1 MTTVAHTPSAFEQ
14 LMLELLNRAR
24 LDPGGEFDALIADAS
39 TGTAVQDNI
48 TSALTYFGVDLV
60 SFQAQLAG
68 LSPVA
73 PLAWHDALAAAADA
87 HSQLMITY
95 DEQSHQLAGEDSLAI
110 RIVTAGYDDWRAVS
124 ENVFAYTED
133 AVYGHAGFFIDWGY
147 DDEDFSG
154 STLVADWQS
163 VGDGIQDPAG
173 HRINML
179 SSALTEV
186 GISAIAEAD
195 PTTGVGPYVVTQD
208 FGNRFDYAAQLLG
221 VVIED
226 ADGDRFYDMGEGLG
240 GVTVTATGSAG
251 TFTTTAWGA
260 GGYQM
265 DLPEGSYTVTFS
277 GGALIGT
284 ATYSVTMGTEN
295 TKLDGFSADAVV
307 LADLVGG
314 AYDDLLQGTAGVH
327 QALAG
332 MAGNDTLIGGGGA
345 VDTLMGGSGNDRLLA
360 ESTDDA
366 FDAIAGQVYRLFQAT
381 LDRAPNMSGH
391 AYWSEQI
398 DSGSKTLLEV
408 VSGFV
413 DSQEFRNNYGD
424 TTNEEFVT
432 LLYNNVLDRE
442 PGAQGLQYWTTA
454 LENESLTR
462 EQVVLGFSESLEL
475 RLNTATAEL
484 AYSREGHKAA
494 WTDDVYRLYQATLD
508 RDPAMAGLDDWTERL
523 ADGADF
529 LTVAAGFVGSREF
542 QNSYGDTTN
551 EEFVTLLFN
560 NVLDR
565 EPGAQGLRAWTAAL
579 DDGSLSRTEVV
590 EGFVQSREFIT
601 SSADGLESF
610 MRGNPDDDLNGGAGN
625 DVLFGGFGAD
635 SFDFLAADSGQNSVA
650 ALEAWD
656 TVDLSS
662 FGYASD
668 DEARSHMS
676 QQGPDVV
683 FDDQGVRIIFE
694 DTALSL
700 LDDDVILT

>member
-1 MTTVAHTPSAFEQ
+1 
-14 LMLELLNRAR
+14 MLELLNRAR
-24 LDPGGEFDALIADAS
+24 LNPTGEFDALIADAS
-39 TGTAVQDNI
+39 TGTAIQDNI
-48 TSALTYFGVDLV
+48 TNAMTYFGVDLV

-73 PLAWHDALAAAADA
+73 PLAWHDALASAADA
-87 HSQLMITY
+87 HSQLMIAY
-95 DEQSHQLAGEDSLAI
+95 DEQSHQLAGEDSLGI
-110 RIVTAGYDDWRAVS
+110 RIVTAGYDNWRAVS

-186 GISAIAEAD
+186 GISAIAETD
-195 PTTGVGPYVVTQD
+195 PTTSVGPYVVTQD

-240 GVTVTATGSAG
+240 GVKVTATGSAG
-251 TFTTTAWGA
+251 TFAATAWGA

-265 DLPEGSYTVTFS
+265 ELPEGSYTVTFS

-295 TKLDGFSADAVV
+295 AKLDGFAADAVV
-307 LADLVGG
+307 LAELVGG
-314 AYDDLLQGTAGVH
+314 AYDDFLQGTAGVQ
-327 QALAG
+327 QALSG

-360 ESTDDA
+360 ESIDDT
-366 FDAIAGQVYRLFQAT
+366 FDAIAGQIYRLYQAT
-381 LDRAPNMSGH
+381 LDRAPDMAGH
-391 AYWSEQI
+391 AYWSEMI
-398 DSGSKTLLEV
+398 ESGSRTLLRV

-413 DSQEFRNNYGD
+413 DSREFRNNYGD
-424 TTNEEFVT
+424 TTDQEFVT

-442 PGAQGLQYWTTA
+442 PDAQGLQYWTTA
-454 LENESLTR
+454 LEDAVLTR
-462 EQVVLGFSESLEL
+462 QRVVIGFSESLEL
-475 RLNTATAEL
+475 RRVTDAAQL
-484 AYSREGHKAA
+484 AFGHEGHKAA

-508 RDPAMAGLDDWTERL
+508 RDPDMAGLDDWTGRL

-542 QNSYGDTTN
+542 RNAYGSTTN
-551 EEFVTLLFN
+551 EEFVTLLYN

-565 EPGAQGLRAWTAAL
+565 APDAQGLRAWTAAL
-579 DDGSLSRTEVV
+579 DDGSISRTEAAA
-590 EGFVQSREFIT
+590 GFAQSREFVL
-601 SSADGLESF
+601 SSADALEAF

-635 SFDFLAADSGQNSVA
+635 SFDFLASDSGQNSVA
-650 ALEAWD
+650 GLEAWD
-656 TVDLSS
+656 SVDLSS

-668 DEARSHMS
+668 DEARSHMI
-676 QQGPDVV
+676 QQGHDVV